1 MRILI
6 VAATEGE
13 IAGVRAFSTSARA
26 EHERAMV
33 DAPKRLWREGGQ
45 ASGRSSNDIDILTTG
60 VGMVA
65 TAARTA
71 RALARTRYDV
81 ALNFG
86 VCGSFDRGLE
96 LGRVVHVVSDRIA
109 ELGAEDGD
117 VFLTIDELGLPNE
130 TVFVNAA
137 PPPNEALRRLPQV
150 SGITVNTVHGNERS
164 IGAVM
169 HRFNPQIESMEG
181 AAFMHAC
188 LMSNVP
194 FAQVR
199 AVSNLVEKRN
209 REAWSLGEAI
219 GNLGRS
225 AIAILEQL

>member
-6 VAATEGE
+6 VAATEAE
-13 IAGVRAFSTSARA
+13 IAGLRAFPTSARA
-26 EHERAMV
+26 E
-33 DAPKRLWREGGQ
+33 D
-45 ASGRSSNDIDILTTG
+45 DINILTTG

-71 RALARTRYDV
+71 RALAETRYDL

-96 LGRVVHVVSDRIA
+96 LGRVVHVVLDRIS
-109 ELGAEDGD
+109 ELGAEDDD
-117 VFLTIDELGLPNE
+117 VFLTIDELALPNE
-130 TVFVNAA
+130 AVFINSA
-137 PPPNEALRRLPQV
+137 PPASDALRRLPQV
-150 SGITVNTVHGNERS
+150 SGITVNTVHGSERS
-164 IGAVM
+164 IAAVVR
-169 HRFNPQIESMEG
+169 RFAPQVESMEG

-188 LMSNVP
+188 LISSVP

-199 AVSNLVEKRN
+199 AVSNIVEKRN
-209 REAWSLGEAI
+209 RKAWNLGEAI

-225 AIAILEQL
+225 AVAILEQL